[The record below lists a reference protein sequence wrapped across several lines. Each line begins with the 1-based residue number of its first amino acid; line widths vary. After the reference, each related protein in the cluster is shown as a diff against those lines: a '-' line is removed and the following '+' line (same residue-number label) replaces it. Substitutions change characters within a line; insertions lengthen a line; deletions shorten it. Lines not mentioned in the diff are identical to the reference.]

1 MMDELKTMWATV
13 PPGTPDDLAGARRRL
28 LDGMDGPPARRRI
41 LGGGRAIFTGPRL
54 LVAAGVA
61 VAAVAVPLVI
71 GDGDPAYAVAKNP
84 DGTLIVTIYELQ
96 DPEGLQAALN
106 DQGIKADVT
115 YNPRDKKCAPG
126 RFVGADYMYGS
137 PDPRHMTAEQRQE
150 FYRPEHWRSRDV
162 TRPIAKDKFRISPN
176 FMRHGET
183 LVLEFRLGNDPG
195 VGWSLGT
202 WLAKAGSSVRPCT
215 LVDEGGYDKEHAK
228 EMAGG

>member
-1 MMDELKTMWATV
+1 MMDELKTMWVT
-13 PPGTPDDLAGARRRL
+13 PPGTLDDLAGARRRL

-41 LGGGRAIFTGPRL
+41 FGGGRAIFTGPRL

-61 VAAVAVPLVI
+61 VAVVAALLLI
-71 GDGDPAYAVAKNP
+71 GDGEPAYAVAKNP
-84 DGTLIVTIYELQ
+84 DGTLIVTINELQ

-106 DQGIKADVT
+106 AQGIKADVT
-115 YNPRDKKCAPG
+115 YNPRDKKCASG

-137 PDPRHMTAEQRQE
+137 PNPKNLTAEQRKE
-150 FYRPEHWRSRDV
+150 FYRPENWRSRDV
-162 TRPIAKDKFRISPN
+162 TRPVSKGKFRISPK
-176 FMRHGET
+176 FMRPGET

-195 VGWSLGT
+195 VSWSLGA

-215 LVDEGGYDKEHAK
+215 LVDEGGHDKEHAE